1 MAGKITCFV
10 FHAALT
16 TIFLIATSVISD
28 DTAPIPANK
37 AQLSNWFNNNV
48 KPYTHRKGSL
58 EPALAKA
65 EESPLVIKVSKAGGE
80 KFTTITDAI
89 KSIPAGN
96 TRRVIV
102 FIGAGEYKEKVKIE
116 RTKPFVTL
124 YGSPKNMPT
133 LTFDGTA
140 AKYGTVDSATLI
152 VESNYFVAANIILKV
167 RTRPKHT
174 EPLFLACKIQL
185 GTFSLSH
192 I

>member
-1 MAGKITCFV
+1 MAGKITFFV

-89 KSIPAGN
+89 KSIPVGN

-174 EPLFLACKIQL
+174 EHLFLACKIL